1 MVDTQIN
8 GAASTAASVDK
19 VMRVAIVGSGPSGFY
34 AAESL
39 QKQVP
44 GVAIDMFERLHAPY
58 GLVRYGVAPDHAKL
72 KQVTRVFDTVA
83 AKPGFRWFGQ
93 VTLGR
98 DISLQDLR
106 LRYHAVIIATGAQG
120 RRSLG
125 ISGDDLPGSYS
136 AADFV
141 AWYNG
146 HPDYCDHQFDLSG
159 DTAVVVGQGNVAL
172 DVARILLKS
181 VDELALTDISS
192 HAVEALRQSKVR
204 KVVLVGRRGPVQA
217 KFTNKELIEFQG
229 LNDVTAQAWA
239 HELTVNEASQAEL
252 DSPTNDEGRH
262 NLAVLHAF
270 AAQTSESQPA
280 TPRSIE
286 FRFCVSPSKLL
297 GDDRVNSLVLE
308 RTALHGPAFAQE
320 ATATGQFETLPCKL
334 VFASVGYKG
343 LPLDGVPFNS
353 RSATIRHLDGRVVDD
368 SGVAQ
373 AGMYC
378 TGWVKRGPNG
388 VIGTNRNDSMATVA
402 TLLADKQAGLL
413 PTPLGQSDMA
423 ELLRG
428 KDVDFVDFKDWA
440 RLDAFEKAQGE
451 QRGKPREKLVRAKD
465 VRAARSA

>member
-8 GAASTAASVDK
+8 EAAITAAPVHE

-106 LRYHAVIIATGAQG
+106 LRYDAVIIATGAQG

-125 ISGDDLPGSYS
+125 LAGDDLPGSYS

-181 VDELALTDISS
+181 VDELAVTDICS
-192 HAVEALRQSKVR
+192 HAVEALQQSKVR

-217 KFTNKELIEFQG
+217 KFTNKELIEFKDLKG
-229 LNDVTAQAWA
+229 VTALSRV
-239 HELTVNEASQAEL
+239 HELAVNEASQMEL
-252 DSPTNDEGRH
+252 DSPTNDEGRQ
-262 NLAVLHAF
+262 NLVLLQAF
-270 AAQTSESQPA
+270 AAQTNDGQSA
-280 TPRSIE
+280 TSRSIE
-286 FRFCVSPSKLL
+286 FRFCVNPSKLE
-297 GDDRVNSLVLE
+297 GNGSVNSLVLE
-308 RTALHGPAFAQE
+308 RTALQGPAFAQE
-320 ATATGQFETLPCKL
+320 AATTGQFETLPCKL

-353 RSATIRHLDGRVVDD
+353 RSATIRHVDGRVVDESD
-368 SGVAQ
+368 VAQ

-378 TGWVKRGPNG
+378 TGWVKRGPTG
-388 VIGTNRNDSMATVA
+388 VIGTNRNDSVATVA

-413 PTPLGQSDMA
+413 PKPLGQSDMV

-451 QRGKPREKLVRAKD
+451 QRGKPREKLIRAKD